1 MKVGL
6 ILHGKKPGQKE
17 IEASFINAFE
27 EDERVVKYTEFPH
40 HAEEIATSFSNHG
53 LELIVV
59 SGGDGSLND
68 VVNGVLR
75 SNNPAIPISIWPT
88 GTGNDFVKTLPAF
101 LTFDAMRRGFFN
113 SEFAKVDVG
122 KISLSNQSKYFI
134 NVTDVGLG
142 GCVAKDMMKSKRLL
156 GSFLTYQLYIIKN
169 LLTYK
174 KKKITFQI
182 DNHKG
187 ETTVMNFVI
196 ANSPYFG
203 SGLGI
208 SPDSDPTDGKFE
220 VVIIGEINLF
230 HYLRF
235 IPKVKRKE
243 RIHYHKIHYLSGNKI
258 GIEAESPMPIDMDG
272 EFIGFT
278 PFTIELTNTVNV
290 LFDSL

>member
-6 ILHGKKPGQKE
+6 ILHGKKPGQKQ
-17 IEASFINAFE
+17 IEAAFVSAFAK
-27 EDERVVKYTEFPH
+27 DERLVKYTEYPH
-40 HAEEIATSFSNHG
+40 HAEEIATYFSDHG
-53 LELIVV
+53 FELIVV

-68 VVNGVLR
+68 VVNGVL
-75 SNNPAIPISIWPT
+75 SSTNPATPISVWPT

-113 SEFAKVDVG
+113 NELVKVDVG
-122 KISLSNQSKYFI
+122 KISLTDHSKYFI

-174 KKKITFQI
+174 KKKIKFQI
-182 DNHKG
+182 DDHKG

-235 IPKVKRKE
+235 IPMVKRKE
-243 RIHYHKIHYLSGNKI
+243 RIHYHKIHYLSGKKI

-278 PFTIELTNTVNV
+278 PFTVEVSAQVN
-290 LFDSL
+290 LLSDLP